1 MTTFESALQLNAP
14 GPNVW
19 KGRADPA
26 YAAAT
31 GMYGGF
37 SSALLLKS
45 VLSEPAAQTQGPPSA
60 FTAHFLNRIE
70 PGADLTFRTRSLDS
84 ASKSHGFWQTEVYQ
98 GDQTAPSATATVIL
112 TTRRDNDGFN
122 ELKMPAAPPPEQIEA
137 FHPPFPYAERTAK
150 YFIKGFPPFNSPDTH
165 SLGWSKELTGRNV
178 DAIQL
183 AFLSDNFP
191 PRSWFISSGLRA
203 TATLTHSLYFLATP
217 EEMAAVGDDAVLMA
231 VDGTRG
237 AGSLHGVRVNLWSRS
252 GVLLATSEQL
262 AWYK

>member
-1 MTTFESALQLNAP
+1 VSTFETSLHLDAVSP
-14 GPNVW
+14 GVW
-19 KGRADPA
+19 RGRADPA

-37 SSALLLKS
+37 TSAQLLHS
-45 VLSEPAAQTQGPPSA
+45 VLSEPAAQRQGRPSA
-60 FTAHFLNRIE
+60 LTAHFLNRIE
-70 PGADLTFRTRSLDS
+70 PGASLTFRTRMLESV
-84 ASKSHGFWQTEVYQ
+84 SKSHGFWQTEVYQ
-98 GDQTAPSATATVIL
+98 GDQAAPSATATVIL
-112 TTRRDNDGFN
+112 TSRRDNDGFN

-165 SLGWSKELTGRNV
+165 SLGWSKELTGRKV
-178 DAIQL
+178 DEIQL

-217 EEMAAVGDDAVLMA
+217 EEMDAVGDDAVLMA

-237 AGSLHGVRVNLWSRS
+237 AGSLHGVRVNMWSRA

>member
-1 MTTFESALQLNAP
+1 VTTFERALHLDDA
-14 GPNVW
+14 GAHVW
-19 KGRADPA
+19 TGRADPA

-37 SSALLLKS
+37 TSALLLKS
-45 VLSEPAAQTQGPPSA
+45 VLAEPAARTQGPPSA

-70 PGADLTFRTRSLDS
+70 PDAALTFRTRMLES
-84 ASKSHGFWQTEVYQ
+84 ASKSHGFWQSEVFQ
-98 GDQTAPSATATVIL
+98 GDQRAPSAAATVIL
-112 TTRRDNDGFN
+112 TTRRENDGFN
-122 ELKMPAAPPPEQIEA
+122 ELKMPDAPPPEQIEA

-150 YFIKGFPPFNSPDTH
+150 HFIKGFPPFNSPDTH
-165 SLGWSKELTGRNV
+165 SLGWSRELTGRKV

-217 EEMAAVGDDAVLMA
+217 EEMAAVGEDAVLMA

-237 AGSLHGVRVNLWSRS
+237 AGSLHGVRVNMWSRA

>member
-1 MTTFESALQLNAP
+1 VTTFETALHLESA
-14 GPNVW
+14 GPNLW

-45 VLSEPAAQTQGPPSA
+45 VLSEPAAQPQGAPSA

-70 PGADLTFRTRSLDS
+70 PGAQLTFRTRMLES
-84 ASKSHGFWQTEVYQ
+84 ASKSHGFWQSEVFQ
-98 GDQTAPSATATVIL
+98 ADQTAPSATATIIL
-112 TTRRDNDGFN
+112 TTRRENDGFN
-122 ELKMPAAPPPEQIEA
+122 ELKMPSAPPPEQIEA

-165 SLGWSKELTGRNV
+165 SLGWSRELTGRKV

-237 AGSLHGVRVNLWSRS
+237 AASLHGVRVNMWSRA